1 MIPISLKDATMRTF
15 LRPSKQSFVVF
26 HFRSVV
32 CVSLVD
38 FPLLSCQRHQKA
50 KNIRPKMD
58 TQTQASKCSNTCFI
72 HTQKQA
78 KKQHKSAISFWTWS
92 HLSVNIIECSSTYIF
107 CGQDLIEINMTT
119 RNISY
124 SLFEREYAE
133 LIKLDTKIIC
143 KISV

>member
-1 MIPISLKDATMRTF
+1 
-15 LRPSKQSFVVF
+15 
-26 HFRSVV
+26 
-32 CVSLVD
+32 
-38 FPLLSCQRHQKA
+38 
-50 KNIRPKMD
+50 MD

-72 HTQKQA
+72 HTQKPA

-124 SLFEREYAE
+124 SFFVYWKGVCAK
-133 LIKLDTKIIC
+133 LIKLGTKMIC
-143 KISV
+143 SFSI